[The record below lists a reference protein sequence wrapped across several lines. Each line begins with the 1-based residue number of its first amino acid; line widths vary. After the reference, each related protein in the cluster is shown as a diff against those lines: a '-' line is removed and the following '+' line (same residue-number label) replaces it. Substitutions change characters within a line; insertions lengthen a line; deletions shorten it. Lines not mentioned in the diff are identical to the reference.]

1 MLDRLLDEQGAADV
15 SYSTVRD
22 YVARRRPEIAAE
34 AGRSLAQG
42 FVPQAQ
48 EPGGEAEVDF
58 ADLWVVLRG
67 VKTKTFMF
75 TLRLSYSGKAVRA
88 RPGVPDGLC
97 RNRDR
102 MLRRVPRKGADH
114 DHDRAVLIVAGG

>member
-1 MLDRLLDEQGAADV
+1 VLERLLDEQGAADV

-88 RPGVPDGLC
+88 RPGV
-97 RNRDR
+97 RWS
-102 MLRRVPRKGADH
+102 VQEPRSDAEAGASQ
-114 DHDRAVLIVAGG
+114 RSGS